1 MAGYGTYQELLA
13 QAIVDEMVRRGIG
26 LGGGSS
32 GGSGDAS
39 AANQVTQ
46 IDRITE
52 IRNRLPFN
60 GQFTTKPFP
69 GDFYDHS
76 GTIEAAS
83 VSQNIPLIYARFVGY
98 FLLQNTSLQD
108 LWFNFG
114 QAAVSASPS
123 ILLLP
128 GESFTMEGGCLFI
141 SNTGVNIIG
150 GTAGQTFTCK
160 AIYSGFGSSD

>member
-13 QAIVDEMVRRGIG
+13 QAIVDEMVLRGIG

-60 GQFTTKPFP
+60 GEFTTKPFP

-83 VSQNIPLIYARFVGY
+83 VSQNIPLNYARFVGY
-98 FLLQNTSLQD
+98 FLFFCYQVSLLQWRVVVFL
-108 LWFNFG
+108 
-114 QAAVSASPS
+114 SAT
-123 ILLLP
+123 L
-128 GESFTMEGGCLFI
+128 G
-141 SNTGVNIIG
+141 
-150 GTAGQTFTCK
+150 
-160 AIYSGFGSSD
+160 

>member
-60 GQFTTKPFP
+60 GEFTTKPFP

-83 VSQNIPLIYARFVGY
+83 VSQNIPLNYARFVGY

-141 SNTGVNIIG
+141 SNTGVKIIG